1 MNPDDRSDKQTFGGG
16 GGVKLI
22 FQVEHAHL
30 HLNFRKTAT
39 PWGIIT
45 VFAYLPTAFCTIQHL
60 KPGPT
65 GSPTFAHSTNAHSD
79 NCSHDNCSQDNCSP
93 INAHSDNCSPRQLL
107 TETIAHHDKNSLRQ
121 LLTRQMLTIT
131 DYNMNGMVVV
141 NRRRRNKAT
150 WKKLIQLGLDR
161 RLQHTTL
168 NTEQNQLVIKV
179 SADN

>member
-1 MNPDDRSDKQTFGGG
+1 MLTQT
-16 GGVKLI
+16 I
-22 FQVEHAHL
+22 AH
-30 HLNFRKTAT
+30 R
-39 PWGIIT
+39 
-45 VFAYLPTAFCTIQHL
+45 
-60 KPGPT
+60 
-65 GSPTFAHSTNAHSD
+65 
-79 NCSHDNCSQDNCSP
+79 
-93 INAHSDNCSPRQLL
+93 DNCSPRQLL